1 MQLGP
6 CAAQLAARAP
16 PSSLPVRRRARCPAG
31 APAAPARRP
40 PQPPARAPTRFTAS
54 AYALRT
60 ASSRG

>member
-16 PSSLPVRRRARCPAG
+16 PRPLPRRACYPARAT
-31 APAAPARRP
+31 APPARRP

-60 ASSRG
+60 AASRG